1 MARSLKFILPV
12 AFLALA
18 SLASFVLVQ
27 SRPAAMLQAPQ
38 PPALL
43 VSTLVAER
51 ESVTFRVESQGSVTP
66 RTETTLVSEV
76 AGQIIEVSP
85 AFVAGGF
92 FRAGDVLLRI
102 DPRNYETKVK
112 VARAEVA
119 KARTQVATENALADY
134 ALNDWQRLREF
145 SEDAKAASDLTLR
158 KPQLAAAL
166 AELESADAALD
177 KARRDLAR
185 TVIRAPYHGMV
196 RSKRAD
202 IGQYVSTATAI
213 ADTFA
218 IDYAEVRLPLRQRD
232 LRFLDLP
239 DAIAPERAPDVRL
252 SALIGDD
259 QQHWSAKL
267 VRSEGVFDAQ
277 SRVLY
282 AVAQIQDPYRLN
294 TDQPGEPLRIGTFVT
309 AEITGRQAGDL
320 FVLPRHALYRNNQV
334 WIVDDE
340 SRIRPRTV
348 EVLRADDDHVY
359 IESGLN
365 DGDIVCVSPIDQPLP
380 GTPVRIGAAG

>member
-1 MARSLKFILPV
+1 
-12 AFLALA
+12 
-18 SLASFVLVQ
+18 
-27 SRPAAMLQAPQ
+27 
-38 PPALL
+38 
-43 VSTLVAER
+43 
-51 ESVTFRVESQGSVTP
+51 
-66 RTETTLVSEV
+66 
-76 AGQIIEVSP
+76 
-85 AFVAGGF
+85 
-92 FRAGDVLLRI
+92 VLLRI
-102 DPRNYETKVK
+102 DPRNYETQVK

-145 SEDAKAASDLTLR
+145 SKNAKAASDLTLR

-166 AELESADAALD
+166 AELESADAALE

-185 TVIRAPYHGMV
+185 TVIRAPYNGMV

-202 IGQYVSTATAI
+202 IGQYVNTATAI

-218 IDYAEVRLPLRQRD
+218 VDYAEIRLPLTQKD
-232 LRFLDLP
+232 LQFLDLP

-320 FVLPRHALYRNNQV
+320 FVLPRHALYRDNQV

-348 EVLRADDDHVY
+348 KVLRADDDHVY

-365 DGDIVCVSPIDQPLP
+365 DGDVVCVSPIDQPLP
-380 GTPVRIGAAG
+380 GTPVRIVAAG